1 MVSMLEGWDSVF
13 LVHRITPHSVHVGR
27 GGVQCP
33 GAENVEADDAHEE
46 KVESS
51 LPGTEDGGATC
62 CVCGK
67 EWSLVLLVWKRG
79 NFKVS
84 LWEQVGPSFPGA
96 EDLETVQG
104 LCRIV

>member
-1 MVSMLEGWDSVF
+1 MGLFF
-13 LVHRITPHSVHVGR
+13 LVQRITPCSIHVGR
-27 GGVQCP
+27 GGVQCR

-62 CVCGK
+62 CVYGR

-79 NFKVS
+79 NCKVS
-84 LWEQVGPSFPGA
+84 LWERVGPSFPGA

>member
-1 MVSMLEGWDSVF
+1 MWEEVGSSVLEQRVWEQMM
-13 LVHRITPHSVHVGR
+13 PM
-27 GGVQCP
+27 
-33 GAENVEADDAHEE
+33 EE

-62 CVCGK
+62 CVYGR

-79 NFKVS
+79 NCKVS
-84 LWEQVGPSFPGA
+84 LWERVGPSFPGA